1 MKIEDFDQFIDRR
14 HTGSVKWSQDDLIPM
29 WVADMDFP
37 VSDALRE
44 CIQRRASH
52 PVFGYADENPD
63 WAKAYADF
71 WKETFGLDIEKE
83 NLHYSHGVVP
93 IVSSAVRAFSKPG
106 EEVLLMTPVYNVFYH
121 SVENNG
127 RKVSACSFVYE
138 NGEYSIDFADLE
150 RRMASPDC
158 HFMVLCNPQ
167 NPLGRLF
174 AKEEL
179 CEIARLAKE
188 YSIIVLSDE
197 IHCLISEPGQSYTP
211 YLACCQEA
219 EETGLCAL
227 SPTKAFNLA
236 GIQTAAV
243 YSKRDDLAEAIAR
256 QLNIDECNEPNA
268 FSFPAAI
275 AAFRDSR
282 KYLVDLNQIIS
293 RNRRLTKEFFEK
305 ECPLF
310 HMVPQNAPYLLWVDI
325 SKLSED
331 DGSFAKFLKEEAKV
345 WVTEGS
351 HYGKEGKGFLRINI
365 ACPLTT
371 LREGLARI
379 KKGYDAFLRE
389 SR

>member
-1 MKIEDFDQFIDRR
+1 MRIEDFDQVFDRR

-29 WVADMDFP
+29 WVADMDFAISEP
-37 VSDALRE
+37 LRE
-44 CIQRRASH
+44 CIQKRAAH
-52 PVFGYADENPD
+52 PIFGYANEDPE

-71 WKETFGLDIEKE
+71 WKDVFGLSLKEE
-83 NLHYSHGVVP
+83 NLHFAHGVVP
-93 IVSSAVRAFSKPG
+93 IVSSAVRAFTKPG

-121 SVENNG
+121 SVENND
-127 RKVSACSFVYE
+127 RRISACSFVYE
-138 NGEYSIDFADLE
+138 NGEYHIDFSDLE

-174 AKEEL
+174 LKEEL
-179 CEIARLAKE
+179 AEIARLAKK

-197 IHCLISEPGQSYTP
+197 IHCLISEPGQPYTP
-211 YLACCQEA
+211 YLSSCPEA
-219 EETGLCAL
+219 EETGLCAF

-243 YSKRDDLAEAIAR
+243 YSHRDDLAKAIAV

-268 FSFPAAI
+268 FSYPCAI

-282 KYLVDLNQIIS
+282 QYLIDLNQIIS
-293 RNRRLTKEFFEK
+293 RNRKLATEFFEK

-310 HMVPQNAPYLLWVDI
+310 HTVPQNATYLLWVDI
-325 SKLSED
+325 SKLTKD
-331 DGSFAKFLKEEAKV
+331 DEAFAKFLKEKAKV

-351 HYGKEGKGFLRINI
+351 HYGEEGKGFLRINI

-371 LREGLARI
+371 LEEGLRRI
-379 KKGYDAFLRE
+379 KLGYDHFPHC
-389 SR
+389 